1 MIGARAIALP
11 GTAARAAD
19 EKARAFPGDAGWGRG
34 QRAGRHGRTA
44 DFGDAPRIRG
54 TRAVG
59 AGRWPKPVPA
69 SSTFRWADASNW
81 IPPSRCRSR
90 FSRSTV
96 PIRPCTSRAAGRSPT
111 RMARGCRVTR
121 SRIGRTLLRASKSA
135 ARNSPHR
142 PRAPGCAPPSST
154 ASRLPR
160 RRRYAGER
168 HAQSRRVC
176 GVAPRLPARPQADG
190 PGYPSHLGGNQGPR
204 RSAPRPA
211 RTTDTTAI
219 FEAGNPGPR
228 RPRAGLD
235 ETAGVR
241 TDLAP
246 GVLAKLRRERPP
258 FNVTP
263 LDLLPAEAVA
273 VLVLAKGGA
282 TLPRRD
288 ANDER
293 RLRQDRAGPERVI
306 LSQDDVGGYGLQP
319 GGRRRRTPSRA
330 WQSD

>member
-1 MIGARAIALP
+1 MLRTGFLPHGVGAVSPARRFQSGPVPRERRADFPRGWRAGAGGRDLVSEELFCVLQNPRPATRRTARGHPGALRRRQP
-11 GTAARAAD
+11 P
-19 EKARAFPGDAGWGRG
+19 RAFHAGAGTRGNATRNPAEFVVWLHVYRHARKPTAQDIQVILEEIKGPGG
-34 QRAGRHGRTA
+34 QR
-44 DFGDAPRIRG
+44 
-54 TRAVG
+54 
-59 AGRWPKPVPA
+59 PA
-69 SSTFRWADASNW
+69 
-81 IPPSRCRSR
+81 
-90 FSRSTV
+90 
-96 PIRPCTSRAAGRSPT
+96 
-111 RMARGCRVTR
+111 
-121 SRIGRTLLRASKSA
+121 
-135 ARNSPHR
+135 
-142 PRAPGCAPPSST
+142 
-154 ASRLPR
+154 
-160 RRRYAGER
+160 
-168 HAQSRRVC
+168 
-176 GVAPRLPARPQADG
+176 
-190 PGYPSHLGGNQGPR
+190 
-204 RSAPRPA
+204 PA

-219 FEAGNPGPR
+219 FEAENPGPR

-288 ANDER
+288 ATDER